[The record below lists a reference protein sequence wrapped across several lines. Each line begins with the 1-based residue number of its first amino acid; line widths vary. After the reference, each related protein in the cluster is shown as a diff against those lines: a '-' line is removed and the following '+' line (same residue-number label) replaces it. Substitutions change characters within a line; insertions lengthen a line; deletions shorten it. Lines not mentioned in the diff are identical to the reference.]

1 MSVLCYI
8 DKFVIIFIYKQI
20 IFFSAFRKFY
30 KKKKMNFISDFWSL
44 FYMNKSHRPQARI
57 HITRKIRL
65 NGAVQQKKNIN
76 PKPTILFNQKIYG

>member
-1 MSVLCYI
+1 
-8 DKFVIIFIYKQI
+8 
-20 IFFSAFRKFY
+20 
-30 KKKKMNFISDFWSL
+30 
-44 FYMNKSHRPQARI
+44 MNKSHRPQARI